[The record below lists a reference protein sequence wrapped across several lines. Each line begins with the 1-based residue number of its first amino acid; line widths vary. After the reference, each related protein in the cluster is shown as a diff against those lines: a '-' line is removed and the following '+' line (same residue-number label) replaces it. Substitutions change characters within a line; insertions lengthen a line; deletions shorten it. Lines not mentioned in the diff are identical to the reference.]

1 MWDCD
6 IESYDRFR
14 RFKSRY
20 FANDFFTDFE
30 EMQEEIEDAFM
41 DINDQAPKDLMED
54 YEILRD
60 VGVREFSSFV
70 YGYSMTIEYNNKP
83 RIRKIRN
90 EGVGNGGGKRQ
101 GVHKYNRQHITTSE
115 RESLA
120 EVNIY
125 DKEVKVVLEMPGA
138 SKDNIEIQAYKNS
151 VEILS
156 DHPQRRYQ
164 VIKIPQV
171 ADIKTIRATYKNGIL
186 EIVFNKKEKPKL
198 NNKRREIKIE

>member
-6 IESYDRFR
+6 IESYDWFR
-14 RFKSRY
+14 RF
-20 FANDFFTDFE
+20 ADDFFTDFE

-41 DINDQAPKDLMED
+41 DIDDQGPRELMGD
-54 YEILRD
+54 YETLKD

-70 YGYSMTIEYNNKP
+70 YGYSMTIGYDDKP

-90 EGVGNGGGKRQ
+90 EGVGSGGSSKKRE
-101 GVHKYNRQHITTSE
+101 GVSELRQHIASE

-138 SKDNIEIQAYKNS
+138 RQAGKLRRFIQVS
-151 VEILS
+151 I
-156 DHPQRRYQ
+156 
-164 VIKIPQV
+164 
-171 ADIKTIRATYKNGIL
+171 
-186 EIVFNKKEKPKL
+186 
-198 NNKRREIKIE
+198 

>member
-6 IESYDRFR
+6 MESYDWFK

-20 FANDFFTDFE
+20 FADEFFTDFE

-41 DINDQAPKDLMED
+41 DINDQGPKELMGD
-54 YEILRD
+54 YETLKD

-70 YGYSMTIEYNNKP
+70 YGYSMTIEYDDKP

-90 EGVGNGGGKRQ
+90 EGGGSSRKRQ
-101 GVHKYNRQHITTSE
+101 GVSKYNKQHITSE

-138 SKDNIEIQAYKNS
+138 SKDHIKIRAYENS
-151 VEILS
+151 VEILN
-156 DHPQRRYQ
+156 DHPQRYQ
-164 VIKIPQV
+164 VINIPQV
-171 ADIKTIRATYKNGIL
+171 ADIKTIRSTYKNGIL
-186 EIVFNKKEKPKL
+186 EIVFKKKEKLKP

>member
-1 MWDCD
+1 MWD
-6 IESYDRFR
+6 YDWFR
-14 RFKSRY
+14 RFESRY
-20 FANDFFTDFE
+20 FANDFTDFEE
-30 EMQEEIEDAFM
+30 EMQEEIEDAFT
-41 DINDQAPKDLMED
+41 DISDRGPKELIED
-54 YEILRD
+54 YQILED

-70 YGYSMTIEYNNKP
+70 YGYSMTIEYDDKP
-83 RIRKIRN
+83 SIRKIRN

-101 GVHKYNRQHITTSE
+101 GVHKYNRPHITTSE

-125 DKEVKVVLEMPGA
+125 DKEVKVVLEMLGA

-186 EIVFNKKEKPKL
+186 EIVFNKKENPKL
-198 NNKRREIKIE
+198 NNNKRREIKIE

>member
-6 IESYDRFR
+6 WFR
-14 RFKSRY
+14 RFESRY
-20 FANDFFTDFE
+20 FADDFFTDFEE
-30 EMQEEIEDAFM
+30 EMQEEIEDTFT
-41 DINDQAPKDLMED
+41 DIDDHGPKELIED
-54 YEILRD
+54 YQILED

-70 YGYSMTIEYNNKP
+70 YGYSMTIEYNDKP
-83 RIRKIRN
+83 RKIRS
-90 EGVGNGGGKRQ
+90 EGVGSGGSKR
-101 GVHKYNRQHITTSE
+101 GVHKYNRPHITSE

-198 NNKRREIKIE
+198 NNNRRREIKIE

>member
-6 IESYDRFR
+6 IESYDWFR
-14 RFKSRY
+14 RFESRY
-20 FANDFFTDFE
+20 FADDFFTDFEE
-30 EMQEEIEDAFM
+30 EMQEEIEDAFT
-41 DINDQAPKDLMED
+41 DIDDPKELIQD
-54 YEILRD
+54 YQILND

-70 YGYSMTIEYNNKP
+70 YGYSMTIEYDDKP
-83 RIRKIRN
+83 SIRKIRN

-101 GVHKYNRQHITTSE
+101 GVHKYNRPHITTSE

-156 DHPQRRYQ
+156 NHPQEDLKLLKYLRWQTLKR
-164 VIKIPQV
+164 
-171 ADIKTIRATYKNGIL
+171 L
-186 EIVFNKKEKPKL
+186 ELHAKMAYSK
-198 NNKRREIKIE
+198 